1 MALVF
6 GEFSIVFVSLIG
18 TLIISEPHE
27 NLKSYFLL
35 KIAALRRVLV

>member
-18 TLIISEPHE
+18 MLIISEPYE

-35 KIAALRRVLV
+35 KIAVLRRVLV